1 MSFPAECATRWRRP
15 AGVRPKLARLKV
27 IRERLIPA
35 YLEVFDRNK
44 LPEQT
49 AYVLAR
55 METALQER
63 LANMLPNLPTG
74 SRAEEL
80 LELAKAGT
88 DWRPAFSCPDGQ
100 PLQAGRR
107 VPTA

>member
-1 MSFPAECATRWRRP
+1 
-15 AGVRPKLARLKV
+15 
-27 IRERLIPA
+27 
-35 YLEVFDRNK
+35 
-44 LPEQT
+44 
-49 AYVLAR
+49 

-88 DWRPAFSCPDGQ
+88 DWRPAFSCPDGS
-100 PLQAGRR
+100 PCKRGDAFLRHDLECFYGELCKGETCCLRCPKAK
-107 VPTA
+107 TA